1 MTNYQRTVPQLREV
15 ASLFWPAELSKEA
28 AQLSVLPLLLETQ
41 DQFLAILG
49 VDLPSP
55 EDYFN
60 LINIANLPSNIFL
73 KHLMV
78 LADFGSEL
86 LQRVNKNFSRFF
98 PEHQLE
104 YEWRGITYRYIFQE
118 LPLKSDLTNQRLGV
132 SGKNLA
138 QPQSLTPLLQDVITF
153 LLFGSVCTNPETAE
167 LLAQCEISHYL
178 GHVPML
184 KEFVKERYLW
194 VSRIVA
200 GSKSNNLG
208 QLAQKFVQ
216 KHLEDHLQIPDV
228 VIKPNGHLPGITHT
242 DSADKRLTT
251 FDIVVSRED
260 RFVAVE
266 VSFQV
271 TTNSVV
277 ERKSGQ
283 AQARYQQINDAGYK
297 IAYVL
302 DGAGNFQRES
312 ALSTIC
318 AYSHCNVAF
327 SSDELNFLCDF
338 IREYLQ

>member
-41 DQFLAILG
+41 GQFLSILG

-55 EDYFN
+55 QHYFN
-60 LINIANLPSNIFL
+60 LINDANLPTNQFL

-78 LADFGSEL
+78 LADFGGEL
-86 LQRVNKNFSRFF
+86 LQRVNKNFSLLF
-98 PEHQLE
+98 PERQLE
-104 YEWRGITYRYIFQE
+104 YEWRGKTYQYTFHA
-118 LPLKSDLTNQRLGV
+118 LPIARSLNNDRLGV
-132 SGKNLA
+132 SGKKLVQGQRTNI
-138 QPQSLTPLLQDVITF
+138 LLHDVIAI
-153 LLFGSVCTNPETAE
+153 LIFGSVCTNPEIAE
-167 LLAQCEISHYL
+167 VLTQCEISHYL
-178 GHVPML
+178 GQT
-184 KEFVKERYLW
+184 KELENFVKERYLW

-216 KHLEDHLQIPDV
+216 KYLVDHLHVPGV
-228 VIKPNGHLPGITHT
+228 TIKPNGHLPGVAHT
-242 DSADKRLTT
+242 DKATNRLTS
-251 FDIVVSRED
+251 FDIVVSRDD
-260 RFVAVE
+260 RFVAIE

-302 DGAGNFQRES
+302 DGAGNFQRVS

-327 SSDELNFLCDF
+327 SSDELNLLCDF